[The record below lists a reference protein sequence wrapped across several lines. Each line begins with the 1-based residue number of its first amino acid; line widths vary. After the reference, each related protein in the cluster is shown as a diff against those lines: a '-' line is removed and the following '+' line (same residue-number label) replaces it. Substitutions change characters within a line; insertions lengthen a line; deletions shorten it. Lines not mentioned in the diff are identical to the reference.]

1 MGALLFY
8 TAYNCIYIHI
18 YDGQTVS
25 VTIAGL
31 DGYVD
36 WTGGA
41 ARTAKSV
48 ERPMDE
54 SGSEEQDGELKNG
67 KSSKANETAS
77 PRRNDP
83 VPEE

>member
-36 WTGGA
+36 W
-41 ARTAKSV
+41 R
-48 ERPMDE
+48 
-54 SGSEEQDGELKNG
+54 SGSDREVGGETDG
-67 KSSKANETAS
+67 
-77 PRRNDP
+77 
-83 VPEE
+83 